1 MVKGEARQKLDD
13 LCKNALDMRNK
24 HEIEVPSRTCTLHL
38 INEAKK
44 QENSLADMAYGERKL
59 LDERHHHTDEKHAVF
74 QRRATKPKLLWT
86 VSRKDVEL
94 EAVRTTKEQTN
105 TTSTPLKRP
114 TSTGL
119 TLSEEITKS
128 QRQRNGMSLQEY
140 IFKAKARENDN

>member
-1 MVKGEARQKLDD
+1 MG
-13 LCKNALDMRNK
+13 
-24 HEIEVPSRTCTLHL
+24 
-38 INEAKK
+38 
-44 QENSLADMAYGERKL
+44 SLADMAYGERKL
-59 LDERHHHTDEKHAVF
+59 LDESDYLFKSLSHLSAAFRRHHHTDEKHAVF

-114 TSTGL
+114 TSTGS

-128 QRQRNGMSLQEY
+128 QRRRIGMSLQEY
-140 IFKAKARENDN
+140 IFK